1 MENITTFETMNFLET
16 LTAQYQSYETYL
28 IVLEIIATIFGL
40 LSVYFSIK
48 KNIWVYPTGIIST
61 VLFIYIMFV
70 FGLLGDMLINVYY
83 TVMSIYGWILWSKSS
98 EDHIHVEVK
107 KASKND
113 WSFGSALFLGSLLFV
128 GLIYY
133 FKPFI
138 DNQFSME
145 GVKLG
150 LYHLDWANY
159 TDIVTTS
166 LFLVGM
172 YFMAKRNLENWI
184 FWIVADIVCVPMMLY
199 KGLGFTALQYLIF
212 TAMAIVGYLEWK
224 KNLVNS

>member
-1 MENITTFETMNFLET
+1 MNFFEY
-16 LTAQYQSYETYL
+16 LTAQYSSYETYL
-28 IVLEIIATIFGL
+28 IVLEIVAVLFGL
-40 LSVYFSIK
+40 MSVYYSIR

-83 TVMSIYGWILWSKSS
+83 TVMSIYGWILWSKHSD
-98 EDHIHVEVK
+98 DHIHVEVK
-107 KASKND
+107 KACKKD
-113 WSFGSALFLGSLLFV
+113 WQVGSMLFAGSLLFV

-133 FKPFI
+133 LKPYI
-138 DNQFSME
+138 DNQFSMQ

-184 FWIVADIVCVPMMLY
+184 FWIVADFICIPMMYY
-199 KGLGFTALQYLIF
+199 KGLGFTTLQYFVF
-212 TAMAIVGYLEWK
+212 TIMAIIGYFEWK
-224 KNLVNS
+224 KHLVKS

>member
-1 MENITTFETMNFLET
+1 MDFLQE
-16 LTAQYQSYETYL
+16 LTAQYNAYETYL
-28 IVLEIIATIFGL
+28 IYLEITAVIFGL
-40 LSVYFSIK
+40 LSVYCSIK

-83 TVMSIYGWILWSKSS
+83 TVMSIYGWVLWSKNS
-98 EDHIHVEVK
+98 EDNIHVDVR
-107 KASKND
+107 KASLKD
-113 WSFGSALFLGSLLFV
+113 WQVGSTLFVASLLFV

-133 FKPFI
+133 YKPFI
-138 DNQFSME
+138 DNGFSMSK
-145 GVKLG
+145 VQLG

-172 YFMAKRNLENWI
+172 YFMAKRNIENWL
-184 FWIVADIVCVPMMLY
+184 FWIVADIICVPMMQY
-199 KGLGFTALQYLIF
+199 KGLSLTALQYLIF
-212 TAMAIVGYLEWK
+212 TVMAVIGYWEWK
-224 KNLVNS
+224 KTLNSPHSVK

>member
-1 MENITTFETMNFLET
+1 MNFLQE
-16 LTAQYQSYETYL
+16 LTAQYQSYDTYL
-28 IVLEIIATIFGL
+28 IVLEVIATIFGL

-113 WSFGSALFLGSLLFV
+113 WNFGSALFFGSLLFV

-212 TAMAIVGYLEWK
+212 TAMAIIGYLEWK
-224 KNLVNS
+224 KNLVKS

>member
-1 MENITTFETMNFLET
+1 MNFLESIA
-16 LTAQYQSYETYL
+16 AQYRSYDTYL
-28 IVLEIIATIFGL
+28 IVLEIIAVFFGMA
-40 LSVYFSIK
+40 SVYCSIR

-83 TVMSIYGWILWSKSS
+83 TVMSIYGWILWSKHSN
-98 EDHIHVEVK
+98 DHIHVEVK
-107 KASKND
+107 KASQKE
-113 WSFGSALFLGSLLFV
+113 WKTGIILFIGSLIFV
-128 GLIYY
+128 GLVYY

-138 DNQFSME
+138 DNRFSMN

-159 TDIVTTS
+159 TDIFTTS

-172 YFMAKRNLENWI
+172 YFMAKRNLENWL
-184 FWIVADIVCVPMMLY
+184 FWIVADMICVPMMFY
-199 KGLGFTALQYLIF
+199 KGLAFTGLQYFVF
-212 TAMAIVGYLEWK
+212 TVMAIIGYLEWK
-224 KNLVNS
+224 KNLVKA